1 MTKRT
6 IIQLKISGGSN
17 MDFVKA
23 ALKKEIAAGKMKAV
37 DVTGVSVL
45 LANVAGEYMP
55 QATSVRIEVA
65 NYQAEH

>member
-1 MTKRT
+1 
-6 IIQLKISGGSN
+6 

-37 DVTGVSVL
+37 GVTGVSVL

-55 QATSVRIEVA
+55 
-65 NYQAEH
+65 